1 MVSPFS
7 KPRRIGFAVTL
18 ATFAIFGGL
27 VVGLTWQMRGQLRGE
42 VLRREAE
49 AIHAVAIMQL
59 QMAEERT
66 EEINGPG
73 DMETLFAAVL
83 ESSRLRGVLA
93 VQLFEANGAL
103 WAALP
108 SAASG
113 LVNRWWSLE
122 LKTPQVRFVA
132 KGSLEAVLGLTVES
146 EAKSTRVPLMDIAV
160 PLAGPANR
168 DGGVAR
174 YWMDGAPVAAEFMR
188 LDRRLALQAGSALLA
203 GTLLIGAVLGWA
215 FSRLT
220 LANRRLLEQSMDL
233 KRANEELDFAAKTG
247 ALGAISAHLIHGL
260 KNPLAGLEGFVAE
273 TAAAGDAPGGEACRA
288 AVETTRRL
296 RALVN
301 EVGTILREE
310 SGAAAD
316 YAVPVAELVQDIRI
330 RALPVAEPA
339 GVTLTAVAEANVE
352 IKARTANLVGL
363 VLANLITNA
372 IEASAPGKTV
382 AIEAQR
388 AGENVEFVVRDTGA
402 GLPPAVQDA
411 LFRPVRSRKRAGG
424 GVGLAISHRLAKHA
438 GGELALVHSS
448 PEGTSFRLVVPAV
461 NGA

>member
-1 MVSPFS
+1 MVSPSS

-27 VVGLTWQMRGQLRGE
+27 VGGLTWQMRGQLRGE

-49 AIHAVAIMQL
+49 AIQAVAMMQL

-66 EEINGPG
+66 GENDGPG

-93 VQLFEANGAL
+93 VQLFEVNGAL
-103 WAALP
+103 RAALP
-108 SAASG
+108 SAAG
-113 LVNRWWSLE
+113 GPVDRWWSLG
-122 LKTPQVRFVA
+122 LKSPQGRFVPN
-132 KGSLEAVLGLTVES
+132 GSLEAVLGFLVEVG
-146 EAKSTRVPLMDIAV
+146 AKPTRVPLMDLAV
-160 PLAGPANR
+160 PLAGPANHI
-168 DGGVAR
+168 GGVAR
-174 YWMDGAPVAAEFMR
+174 YWMDGAPVAAEFAR
-188 LDRRLALQAGSALLA
+188 LDRRLALQAGSALFA
-203 GTLLIGAVLGWA
+203 GTLLIGGVLWWA

-301 EVGTILREE
+301 GRHGL
-310 SGAAAD
+310 
-316 YAVPVAELVQDIRI
+316 
-330 RALPVAEPA
+330 
-339 GVTLTAVAEANVE
+339 
-352 IKARTANLVGL
+352 AR
-363 VLANLITNA
+363 
-372 IEASAPGKTV
+372 
-382 AIEAQR
+382 
-388 AGENVEFVVRDTGA
+388 GE
-402 GLPPAVQDA
+402 
-411 LFRPVRSRKRAGG
+411 RSGG
-424 GVGLAISHRLAKHA
+424 GVRGSGRRTR
-438 GGELALVHSS
+438 
-448 PEGTSFRLVVPAV
+448 PRY
-461 NGA
+461 